1 MKKTRKG
8 FTITELVIVIA
19 VIAILAAVLIPTF
32 SSIIKKANN
41 SAILQE
47 AKNLHTTY
55 ISAVNYASGETAQS
69 TALIKVTKGDDTYY
83 VKVSNNSVEDTV
95 YTYQPTMKGGT
106 PLIEVDNA
114 AVDGVKWTI
123 IECADGDHVF
133 VTGKCTICNADE

>member
-1 MKKTRKG
+1 MKNTRKG

-32 SSIIKKANN
+32 SSIIQKANH
-41 SAILQE
+41 SAVLQE

-55 ISAVNYASGETAQS
+55 ISAVSYATGETAQS
-69 TALIKVTKGDDTYY
+69 AALIKVVKGDDTYY
-83 VKVSNNSVEDTV
+83 VKVANNAVEDTV

-106 PLIEVDNA
+106 PLIEADST

-123 IECADGDHVF
+123 IECESNHVF
-133 VTGKCTICNADE
+133 DSGKCTICGAAE